1 MKSLFDTETYQEIID
16 RIEKLNEN
24 STPNWGEMSVGQML
38 THCQKPLEVANG
50 TLQLNTK
57 IGFFKKLVMKAFK
70 PLMYNDKSWQK
81 NLGTV
86 QEFKITELKTFQEE
100 KEKLVKTITAFSNK
114 KDTNNWPEHP
124 FFGTFN
130 TEQWGKM
137 QYKHLN
143 HHLTQFGV

>member
-57 IGFFKKLVMKAFK
+57 IGFFK
-70 PLMYNDKSWQK
+70 S
-81 NLGTV
+81 
-86 QEFKITELKTFQEE
+86 
-100 KEKLVKTITAFSNK
+100 
-114 KDTNNWPEHP
+114 
-124 FFGTFN
+124 
-130 TEQWGKM
+130 
-137 QYKHLN
+137 
-143 HHLTQFGV
+143 